1 MRRKRLSLYFL
12 VLNTSELCNCQEFID
27 RNIAWTFAKN
37 YYVSDMAYTG
47 RVLTW
52 MFVSL
57 LVLHISLWR
66 KKISKLFS
74 KISLW
79 SLGTAIAWPI
89 SLTENL
95 QKSNK
100 RELTLVVSTFSLR
113 ISFSDTVPC
122 DFSSLKLQHCLLFF
136 SWILRNLFLD
146 NSPSDST
153 AVNSFFCSVHQ
164 KCFRDVCYGISFYLA
179 FYWCSCKSL

>member
-1 MRRKRLSLYFL
+1 MTGHQEGIPNVMLQQKEFRHQSFIKENLHDLSSELKQIMRRKRLSLYFL

-79 SLGTAIAWPI
+79 SLGTAIAWLI

-100 RELTLVVSTFSLR
+100 RELTFVVSIFSLR

-136 SWILRNLFLD
+136 FLG
-146 NSPSDST
+146 
-153 AVNSFFCSVHQ
+153 F
-164 KCFRDVCYGISFYLA
+164 
-179 FYWCSCKSL
+179 